1 MRLLGSRT
9 PHVLGTVA
17 QSEQLSNRIASGIDY
32 LRARKRLMSDT
43 HTGWLGVYVLAF
55 KLTPELW
62 SPTQWLNQVIL
73 ASIIDG

>member
-32 LRARKRLMSDT
+32 LPARKRLMSDA
-43 HTGWLGVYVLAF
+43 HTGCGGNRPLLAGVDL
-55 KLTPELW
+55 
-62 SPTQWLNQVIL
+62 
-73 ASIIDG
+73 